1 MAGSTVETKSE
12 RLIHSNFSI
21 LLVLIN
27 QVLETVMKN
36 DERDHQL

>member
-12 RLIHSNFSI
+12 RLILSNFSI